1 MSGDHP
7 AFQLVD
13 SVHCFRRIL
22 QLCDP
27 SSFFAHQSHA
37 QGVPVAPFLRFSTRS
52 MSGFVSQWHFPC
64 GTQLVCSP
72 VVPGLRRWPRRGCG
86 QWESNSWGSL
96 MTGGGG
102 GEKPEIKTCHGKFNK
117 SKQWVADWR
126 GIQCHDIQWR
136 NYLGPNCALT
146 VKLKSCCI
154 DSQLCCETIPMPAC
168 SVVPLSSFISLHSL
182 RGIQY

>member
-1 MSGDHP
+1 MKSNCLWGHSNSPLYPDSKPERRFMEKDYSGGLRSSVKPNTWSGSQLANSVRRAQGHLFPASLWTKRMQSHMSGDHP

-13 SVHCFRRIL
+13 SVRCFRRIL

-72 VVPGLRRWPRRGCG
+72 GCA
-86 QWESNSWGSL
+86 W
-96 MTGGGG
+96 T
-102 GEKPEIKTCHGKFNK
+102 
-117 SKQWVADWR
+117 
-126 GIQCHDIQWR
+126 
-136 NYLGPNCALT
+136 
-146 VKLKSCCI
+146 
-154 DSQLCCETIPMPAC
+154 
-168 SVVPLSSFISLHSL
+168 
-182 RGIQY
+182 